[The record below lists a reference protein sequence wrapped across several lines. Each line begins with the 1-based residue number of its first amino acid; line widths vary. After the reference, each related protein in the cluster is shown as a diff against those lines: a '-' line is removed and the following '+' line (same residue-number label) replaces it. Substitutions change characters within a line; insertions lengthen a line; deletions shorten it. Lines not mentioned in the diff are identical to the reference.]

1 LSRGKSLRSEL
12 RGQLKKFLESQNRN
26 QWLRGRHVSAY
37 VRKGH
42 HLGPDGKLH
51 HYLDLAS
58 IEVDIEFWGKGIFSE
73 FLCACQKMTPY
84 DGVFVECV
92 LDKGLISSLR
102 RKVEQNKQWSK
113 KDSSFIWEKPINTKA
128 PSDESKG
135 AFI

>member
-1 LSRGKSLRSEL
+1 MNSGL
-12 RGQLKKFLESQNRN
+12 RGQLKNFLSSPNRN
-26 QWLRGRHVSAY
+26 EWLRGRHVSAY

-58 IEVDIEFWGKGIFSE
+58 IEVDIEFWGKGIFTE
-73 FLCACQKMTPY
+73 FLSACQKLTPY

-92 LDKGLISSLR
+92 LDKGLIASLR
-102 RKVEQNKQWSK
+102 RKVAQDKQWHE
-113 KDSSFIWEKPINTKA
+113 KDSSFIWEKHLQTKA

-135 AFI
+135 ASLFRR